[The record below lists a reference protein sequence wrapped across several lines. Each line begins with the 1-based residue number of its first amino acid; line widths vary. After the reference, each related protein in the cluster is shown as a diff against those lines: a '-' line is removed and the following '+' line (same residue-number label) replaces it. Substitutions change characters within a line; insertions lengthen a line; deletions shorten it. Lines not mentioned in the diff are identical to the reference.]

1 MIDRTNPEK
10 LLKMIP
16 TIKEGLLAPLDGISE
31 ENLNRQVGENKMS
44 IGQLVIHCMA
54 WAEYFM
60 GEIKP
65 DPIVP
70 WTCKPVD
77 YPLSL
82 EYVHTMIDAG
92 FGAIRRKLEIVDDE
106 SLEVTDKDEKGPGY
120 IIYRLLVHAMVH
132 SNQMAYLRQLFNPEW
147 GFGSHFGNMANVF
160 IASDYVTTPELVR
173 GF

>member
-1 MIDRTNPEK
+1 MLDRTDPEK

-16 TIKEGLLAPLDGISE
+16 AIKEGLLAPLDEISE
-31 ENLNRQVGENKMS
+31 EILNRQVGDNKMS

-77 YPLSL
+77 YPLKL
-82 EYVHTMIDAG
+82 EYVRGMIDTG
-92 FGAIRRKLEIVDDE
+92 FGAIQRKLETVDNN
-106 SLEVTDKDEKGPGY
+106 SLEVAEDGKKGPGY
-120 IIYRLLVHAMVH
+120 IIYRLLIHSMVH

-147 GFGSHFGNMANVF
+147 KFGSHFGNMANVF
-160 IASDYVTTPELVR
+160 IASDYETTPELVR

>member
-1 MIDRTNPEK
+1 MVDRTDPDK
-10 LLKMIP
+10 LSKMIP
-16 TIKEGLLAPLDGISE
+16 TIKQGLLAPLEGISE
-31 ENLNRQVGENKMS
+31 EILNRQVGDHKMS

-77 YPLSL
+77 YPLKL
-82 EYVHTMIDAG
+82 YYVLGIIEAG
-92 FGAIRRKLEIVDDE
+92 FGAIQRKLEIVDNN
-106 SLEVTDKDEKGPGY
+106 SLEVTEEGKKGPGY
-120 IIYRLLVHAMVH
+120 IIYRLLIHAMVH

-147 GFGSHFGNMANVF
+147 DFGSHFGNMANVF
-160 IASDYVTTPELVR
+160 IASDYITAPEIVR